1 MTEMIMYCQIIG
13 IVSWYLPDTEKSLKH
28 FMDKYCKTLIRFFL

>member
-13 IVSWYLPDTEKSLKH
+13 IVSWYLPDREKIT
-28 FMDKYCKTLIRFFL
+28 KTFYGQIL